1 MNYFTIDGVILKIDK
16 TQTFGNFK
24 KRELVIV
31 TEDEKPEEIKFEFA
45 DETGIKAL
53 DNYMEG
59 EMVTIAFLIKGNEY
73 QGKHY
78 VNLRGIAIGER
89 TVEEVKGK
97 KVKKV
102 KTKPIDN
109 NIPKNDDDL
118 NF

>member
-1 MNYFTIDGVILKIDK
+1 MNYFVIDGIILKIDK

-24 KRELVIV
+24 KREIVIV
-31 TEDEKPEEIKFEFA
+31 TEDEKPEELKFEFA

-53 DNYMEG
+53 DNYIEG
-59 EMVTIAFLIKGNEY
+59 ETVTIAFLIKGNEY

-78 VNLRGIAIGER
+78 VNLRAIAIGEK
-89 TVEEVKGK
+89 TVKEVDGK

-102 KTKPIDN
+102 KTKPVVIDM
-109 NIPKNDDDL
+109 PKNDDDL